1 MCRAFNQCVAP
12 AASAILCDSTD
23 QECICSGYRIN
34 RGSVPLPIPLL
45 ILLILLPCIPFAPKT
60 RITLTNTLR
69 IKLDATPSTV
79 PPKPGNSKTEAPSA
93 DLYPPS
99 RLNFLPL
106 VLRQILPPSRVMV
119 VNRQQQQQ
127 QHHRQER
134 LQLHRRRRR
143 RRLRRVVVRIR
154 HQVVRME

>member
-1 MCRAFNQCVAP
+1 MR
-12 AASAILCDSTD
+12 STSCLGNIMRLHRSRVYMLRL
-23 QECICSGYRIN
+23 QNKPRVRPSPNPPSHPPHPFTLY
-34 RGSVPLPIPLL
+34 PLRPPQ
-45 ILLILLPCIPFAPKT
+45 T

-69 IKLDATPSTV
+69 TKLDATPSTV

-93 DLYPPS
+93 DLYPRS
-99 RLNFLPL
+99 WHNFLPL

-127 QHHRQER
+127 QQHHQQER

-143 RRLRRVVVRIR
+143 LPRVVVRIR